1 MQRASFSLSVL
12 RGEQR
17 SVLIRKDPKEQA
29 TGKKVESIR
38 WAGSLFSERRLPSR
52 RHGKPTAGPRSPE
65 PRTHLRL
72 PGNGAGS
79 SPRPRAPE
87 RPGVLNPP
95 WLCARAG
102 TSPASVPTAPRAFS
116 RSLEGPRP
124 GAQGQFLPPPAPS
137 RGAP

>member
-1 MQRASFSLSVL
+1 MQRAPLSLSVL

-17 SVLIRKDPKEQA
+17 SVPIRKDPKEQA
-29 TGKKVESIR
+29 TGNKVESIR
-38 WAGSLFSERRLPSR
+38 GAGSLFSERRLPRR
-52 RHGKPTAGPRSPE
+52 RHGKPTAGPKSPE

-95 WLCARAG
+95 WLCALAG
-102 TSPASVPTAPRAFS
+102 TSPESVPAAPRAFS

-124 GAQGQFLPPPAPS
+124 GERGPFPLPLE